1 MLHHLSNFRRI
12 YPNATE
18 QTRTMAAFIYY
29 VLYERI
35 TGLRPSQ
42 TGCAAQFRCGMTPF
56 KRLITG
62 KRQPGGPGRS
72 GNAGKSS
79 RKVEEVAEMEGATL
93 AKQRKVAMKSTRGR
107 GEGRGRGKKT
117 K

>member
-1 MLHHLSNFRRI
+1 
-12 YPNATE
+12 
-18 QTRTMAAFIYY
+18 MAAFIYFI
-29 VLYERI
+29 LYEQI

-42 TGCAAQFRCGMTPF
+42 TGCAAEFRCRATPF

-72 GNAGKSS
+72 GDTGRSS
-79 RKVEEVAEMEGATL
+79 RKLEEVAEMEGATP
-93 AKQRKVAMKSTRGR
+93 AKQRKTTQKPARRRGK
-107 GEGRGRGKKT
+107 GRGRGKKT